1 MSSLI
6 ENLGDLAV
14 AAILRIIEG
23 LVCDINEQTFLIK
36 ADKHKKREVGMLLM
50 GVFTEDIQ
58 MYANRENVDLI
69 VKLGQILASMGDQP
83 Q

>member
-14 AAILRIIEG
+14 AALLQVIEG
-23 LVCDINEQTFLIK
+23 LICGNSEQPFLTK
-36 ADKHKKREVGMLLM
+36 ADKYKKREVGMLLM

-58 MYANRENVDLI
+58 MHANRNNVDLI
-69 VKLGQILASMGDQP
+69 IKLGQIIGSISDQP
-83 Q
+83 P